1 MASTATALIA
11 GLLNRFLYLFYI
23 KALHIAFKY
32 CCAQRKNFLGKSRAG
47 GLSYF
52 SFLGAEGSGPRWGR
66 GSAFGDCGKGKF
78 LAAGSEQGG
87 GLCVSRMSGLR

>member
-11 GLLNRFLYLFYI
+11 RLLNRFLYLFYI

-32 CCAQRKNFLGKSRAG
+32 CCAQRKNFLGQSRAG
-47 GLSYF
+47 ELSYF
-52 SFLGAEGSGPRWGR
+52 SFLGAEGSGPCWGR
-66 GSAFGDCGKGKF
+66 GSAFGDRGKV